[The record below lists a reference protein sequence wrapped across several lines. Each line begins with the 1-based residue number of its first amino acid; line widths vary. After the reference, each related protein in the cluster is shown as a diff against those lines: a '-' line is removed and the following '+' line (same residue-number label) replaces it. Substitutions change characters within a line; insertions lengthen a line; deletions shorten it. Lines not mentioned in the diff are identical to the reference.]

1 MSHPS
6 SRAAVTACPIVLAAA
21 LLWAVPGR
29 PRAGRHPAGAL
40 GAGERANEDLGRDGD
55 PAVEGLRLGAGDLA
69 GDARW
74 PTIFWQARDRAEEIA
89 VERFVSAG
97 SSNRHE
103 TIWNEAF
110 RRLTRRLRRGSGLRP
125 SLQISPFL
133 RVSPV
138 NPAGNATYDVRTHQ
152 VIHAARRV

>member
-1 MSHPS
+1 MAYDLWQARG
-6 SRAAVTACPIVLAAA
+6 RAAV
-21 LLWAVPGR
+21 
-29 PRAGRHPAGAL
+29 
-40 GAGERANEDLGRDGD
+40 
-55 PAVEGLRLGAGDLA
+55 
-69 GDARW
+69 
-74 PTIFWQARDRAEEIA
+74 IA

-125 SLQISPFL
+125 SLRISPFL

-138 NPAGNATYDVRTHQ
+138 NPAGNATYDLRTHH

>member
-6 SRAAVTACPIVLAAA
+6 SRAAVTARPIVLAAA

-40 GAGERANEDLGRDGD
+40 VAGERANEDLGRDGD
-55 PAVEGLRLGAGDLA
+55 PAVEGLRLDTRDLA
-69 GDARW
+69 GDAGW
-74 PTIFWQARDRAEEIA
+74 PTTFWQARGRAAVIV

-103 TIWNEAF
+103 TIWHEAF
-110 RRLTRRLRRGSGLRP
+110 RRLTRRLRCGRGLRP
-125 SLQISPFL
+125 SLHIS
-133 RVSPV
+133 VS
-138 NPAGNATYDVRTHQ
+138 A
-152 VIHAARRV
+152 

>member
-1 MSHPS
+1 MAYDLWQARG
-6 SRAAVTACPIVLAAA
+6 RAAV
-21 LLWAVPGR
+21 
-29 PRAGRHPAGAL
+29 
-40 GAGERANEDLGRDGD
+40 
-55 PAVEGLRLGAGDLA
+55 
-69 GDARW
+69 
-74 PTIFWQARDRAEEIA
+74 IA

-125 SLQISPFL
+125 SLQTSPFL

-138 NPAGNATYDVRTHQ
+138 NPAGNATYDLRTHH
-152 VIHAARRV
+152 VIHAARSV